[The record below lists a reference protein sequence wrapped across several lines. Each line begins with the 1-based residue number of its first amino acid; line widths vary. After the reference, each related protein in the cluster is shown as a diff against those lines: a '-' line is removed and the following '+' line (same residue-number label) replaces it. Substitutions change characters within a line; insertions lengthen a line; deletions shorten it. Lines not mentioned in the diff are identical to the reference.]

1 MAFIEKTISYKKTA
15 RIVGVLFITA
25 TVASSLGFTILD
37 PILNVPDILV
47 NVSANITQVII
58 GVLLLLIDT
67 AAVVGIAVM
76 LFPILKKHNEALALG
91 YVSFRIIEATILIV
105 ASIILLSLLTLSQEY
120 VQAAA
125 PDASYFQ
132 TLATLLLAVWDWALL
147 LGIMI
152 IFSLT
157 ALILNY
163 LLYQSELIPR
173 WLSGWGLIG
182 ATLLLTAGLL
192 EIFGINLTDIINLPI
207 ALQEMVFAIWLI
219 VKGFNSSA
227 TASESA
233 KQL

>member
-1 MAFIEKTISYKKTA
+1 MNSNKKAA

-25 TVASSLGFTILD
+25 TVASSLGFVILD
-37 PILNVPDILV
+37 PILNAPDILV
-47 NVSANITQVII
+47 SVSANTTQVII
-58 GVLLLLIDT
+58 GVLLLLIDS

-91 YVSFRIIEATILIV
+91 YVGFRVIEAVMIIV
-105 ASIILLSLLTLSQEY
+105 AVIIPLTLITLSQEY

-132 TLATLLLAVWDWALL
+132 TLGSLLLAVWDWALL

-152 IFSLT
+152 VFGLT

-163 LLYQSELIPR
+163 LLYQSELVPR

-182 ATLLLTAGLL
+182 AILLLAAGLL
-192 EIFGINLTDIINLPI
+192 EIFGINLTDLINLPI

-219 VKGFNSSA
+219 VKGFKPSA
-227 TASESA
+227 IVSESA
-233 KQL
+233 KAAINEV